1 MKAKS
6 YFLIGFF
13 ILLFALSI
21 TKANIVVSYFY
32 PYHYSELVDEWSH
45 QHEIDP
51 MLTLAVIRAE
61 SKFNKEAR
69 SPKGALGL
77 MQIMP
82 DTGNWIDEQLAV
94 NGVELKQS
102 DLLDP
107 ELNIKLGTWYLA
119 RLKQQF
125 GNNFNVT
132 LAAYNAGPGNVTRWI
147 TEGIWDGTLTNLDDI
162 PFGETRNYLIRVN
175 RNFYVYENL
184 YEEDLKGIDRYKKN
198 VELLKYLLAKAGF

>member
-1 MKAKS
+1 M
-6 YFLIGFF
+6 IGFF